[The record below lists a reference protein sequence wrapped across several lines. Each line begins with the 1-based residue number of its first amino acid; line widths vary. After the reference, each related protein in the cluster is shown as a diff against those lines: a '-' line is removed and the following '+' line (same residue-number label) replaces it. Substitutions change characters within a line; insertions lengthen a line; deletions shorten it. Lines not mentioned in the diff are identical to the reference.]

1 MRVSVRVRAL
11 AIGVAAGSLVAVPL
25 ATPASAT
32 TPHVVCSKLVGKTTV
47 SGNNATTK
55 STLSLCTPSALSAGA
70 SSTVTTPVAKSFGK
84 VTSKLT
90 WKNNKGTT
98 TVIQQYAPLTA
109 PGKCPSTAG
118 KIKKGWLHIKL
129 TGTTKASTGA
139 AAKIIK
145 AGETITGFICTN
157 TNTKPYTSTLEPG
170 TKFKL

>member
-32 TPHVVCSKLVGKTTV
+32 TPHVACSKLVAKTTI
-47 SGNNATTK
+47 SGTGANSKATTK
-55 STLSLCTPSALSAGA
+55 STLSVCTPSALSAGA
-70 SSTVTTPVAKSFGK
+70 TSTVTTPVSNTFGK

-90 WKNNKGTT
+90 WKNGKGTT
-98 TVIQQYAPLTA
+98 TVVQQYKTTTT
-109 PGKCPSTAG
+109 PGKCPN
-118 KIKKGWLHIKL
+118 KKGWLHIKL
-129 TGTTKASTGA
+129 TGTTKTSTGA

-145 AGETITGFICTN
+145 AGETISGSICTN
-157 TNTKPYTSTLEPG
+157 TNTTPYTSTLEPG